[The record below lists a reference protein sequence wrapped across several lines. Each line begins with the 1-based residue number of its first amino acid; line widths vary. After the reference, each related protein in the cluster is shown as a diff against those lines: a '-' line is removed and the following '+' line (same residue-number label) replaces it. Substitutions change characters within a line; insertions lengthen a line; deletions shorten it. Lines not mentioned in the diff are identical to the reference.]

1 MKLKH
6 LAATL
11 AIALGVGTQ
20 TAVAQYIN
28 SQETYKR
35 SAALLPA
42 PMPTSHAL
50 AHIGQLR
57 FELGYQCLLTSK
69 VDTIALDQSF
79 YGFYPTFY
87 EARSCQHSDH
97 RLGASYTPWE
107 NVTLGLGFGHS
118 SRAWNI
124 RYNFYNRE
132 EEKLK
137 YAYSYASARLHAELS
152 ATYHAHFGERYAWEA
167 GYTFAI
173 GKQRHYAMQKIVTT
187 ILDWLIPVTKGTQG
201 NMTEFSRLT
210 FGHSLTG
217 GLSAF
222 TNSRA
227 LQATLMLTAGIA
239 HYGKIKDGKT
249 HTFDWARI
257 RNRMESEK
265 ANLYL
270 HPTLMFAWHAKRV
283 FSLQAHVGLA
293 MASTGG
299 GLQVSHPTLGLQ
311 ASWRILNTTKTPEN

>member
-1 MKLKH
+1 M
-6 LAATL
+6 L
-11 AIALGVGTQ
+11 AIALGAYSQ

-50 AHIGQLR
+50 AHTGQLR
-57 FELGYQCLLTSK
+57 FELGYQRLLTPK
-69 VDTIALDQSF
+69 VDTIALDQWIYGSF
-79 YGFYPTFY
+79 PTFY

-97 RLGASYTPWE
+97 HFGASYTPWE

-124 RYNFYNRE
+124 RYNFNNRE

-222 TNSRA
+222 TDSRA

-257 RNRMESEK
+257 RNRMETEK

-270 HPTLMFAWHAKRV
+270 HPSLMFAWHAKRV

-293 MASTGG
+293 MAGTGG
-299 GLQVSHPTLGLQ
+299 DLQLSHPTLGLQ
-311 ASWRILNTTKTPEN
+311 ASWRILNTTRTPEN